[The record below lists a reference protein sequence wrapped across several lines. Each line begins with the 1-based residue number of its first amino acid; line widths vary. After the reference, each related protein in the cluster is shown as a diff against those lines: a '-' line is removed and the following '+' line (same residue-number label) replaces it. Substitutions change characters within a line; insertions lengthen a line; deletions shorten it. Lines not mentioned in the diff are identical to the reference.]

1 MKYLEVVA
9 SLAVP
14 LIMLSAGIL
23 MAIGKKDYFSV
34 FLNGAEEGLRTAVGL
49 LPTLVILLT
58 AVHMLRASGLT
69 ELLSKVLST
78 PAEKIGVPSEI
89 VPLLL
94 TRPFSGSA
102 STAMFS
108 SLLEDVGAD
117 GFPADPKFAFKDVA
131 HPFEPK
137 RNSPL
142 RGIGMREGQTVGCH
156 RMGEEGRIHIQTK
169 TMFLGKCR
177 EVVDLLCGGDDFLG
191 WYVGV
196 QLRAFQYE
204 SIGFGVLQYEFGCQY
219 AEHIA

>member
-117 GFPADPKFAFKDVA
+117 GFPAMCAAVIMGSSDTAVYIISVYFSSVKIKNTGYALPLAF
-131 HPFEPK
+131 
-137 RNSPL
+137 
-142 RGIGMREGQTVGCH
+142 
-156 RMGEEGRIHIQTK
+156 
-169 TMFLGKCR
+169 
-177 EVVDLLCGGDDFLG
+177 VVMIFCVF
-191 WYVGV
+191 
-196 QLRAFQYE
+196 F
-204 SIGFGVLQYEFGCQY
+204 SCFISNMCFK
-219 AEHIA
+219 